1 MSFTLHQEQRH
12 VVDKGK
18 AILKQFGIVYLACEV
33 RTGKNFMSMTI
44 AHEGGRRIYRKVLFA
59 TKKGAIPGVEKDF
72 ADTEFKFD
80 KFKIINF
87 EQLSKESP
95 LYDLIIVDEAH
106 SIGAF
111 AKKSVRATELKRIA
125 SNGAD
130 VILMSGTPTPES
142 KSQIFHQFWI
152 SELSPFASH
161 YTNFHKWAK
170 EYVFVKKRWVN
181 GYEINDYSNA
191 KGDKIDAVLRPY
203 TVTLSQEQAGFQAF
217 VDEEIM
223 YVDVDPKMY
232 ALMKVLKKDKIYK
245 MKTRPDII
253 VADTPVRMQ
262 SLFHQISSG
271 TLKVEDNYMTL
282 DESKA
287 RFIKEQFRG
296 KKIAIYYLFIQE
308 GELLK
313 KYFPNWTDDQNE
325 FNERNDLVFIRQMVA
340 GREGINLST
349 ADWLVM
355 YNIAF
360 SATTYWQVRARMQ
373 TKDRVAA
380 AKLAWIFSRYGIEK
394 SVYQVVA
401 KKKDFTTS
409 YFNDYLISMYG
420 K

>member
-1 MSFTLHQEQRH
+1 MPFTLRPEQRQ
-12 VVDKGK
+12 VCDKGR

-44 AHEGGRRIYRKVLFA
+44 AHEGARRMYRRVLFT
-59 TKKGAIPGVEKDF
+59 TKKGAISGVEKDF
-72 ADTEFKFD
+72 ADTGYRFE
-80 KFKIINF
+80 KFKITNF
-87 EQLSKESP
+87 EQLKNEVAGD
-95 LYDLIIVDEAH
+95 YDLIIVDEAH

-111 AKKSVRATELKRIA
+111 AKPSNRAKDLKRLA
-125 SNGAD
+125 SKGAD

-161 YTNFHKWAK
+161 FTNFYKWAK
-170 EYVFVKKRWVN
+170 EYVIVKKKFVN
-181 GYEINDYSNA
+181 GWEINDYSNA
-191 KGDKIDAVLRPY
+191 KSDKIDAALKPY
-203 TVTLSQEQAGFQAF
+203 TVTLSQEQAGFKAF

-223 YVDVDPKMY
+223 YIDIDPKMY
-232 ALMKVLKKDKIYK
+232 SLMKVLKKDKIYR
-245 MKTRPDII
+245 MKSRPEII
-253 VADTPVRMQ
+253 IADTPVRMQ

-271 TLKVEDNYMTL
+271 TLKVEEKYMTL

-296 KKIAIYYLFIQE
+296 KKIAIYYLFIEE
-308 GELLK
+308 GNTLR
-313 KYFPNWTDDQNE
+313 KYFPNNTEDPNE
-325 FNERNDLVFIRQMVA
+325 FNRRKDLVFIRQMVA

-394 SVYQVVA
+394 SIYQVVA
-401 KKKDFTTS
+401 KKKDFTLE
-409 YFNDYLISMYG
+409 YFREYLFGI
-420 K
+420 